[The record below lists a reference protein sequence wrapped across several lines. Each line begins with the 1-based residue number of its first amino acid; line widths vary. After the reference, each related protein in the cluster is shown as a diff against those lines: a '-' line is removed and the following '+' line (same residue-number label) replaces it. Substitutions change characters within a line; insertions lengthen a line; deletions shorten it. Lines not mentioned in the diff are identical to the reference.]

1 MRSGII
7 KVYYLFS
14 FSASVYIYNILET
27 LSMFLSLSVCLYL
40 SVCLSA
46 SVIHLITLK
55 LVLFTRFS
63 LTSYF
68 NNSQFKS
75 VIIVI
80 IIIICQSTYLLNRVQ
95 RKKGKKRARKKQN
108 GMTINRKNRRFR
120 LNGVFS
126 LNGFLLSNRTQ
137 VGSFKHACLQ

>member
-1 MRSGII
+1 MHKRKERTHTHTHRKGNVNTTHAYIHNMGVLTIKRMRSGII

-14 FSASVYIYNILET
+14 FSASVYIYNVLET

-80 IIIICQSTYLLNRVQ
+80 IIIICQSTYLLNRV
-95 RKKGKKRARKKQN
+95 
-108 GMTINRKNRRFR
+108 
-120 LNGVFS
+120 
-126 LNGFLLSNRTQ
+126 
-137 VGSFKHACLQ
+137 

>member
-1 MRSGII
+1 MGVLTIKRMRSGII

-14 FSASVYIYNILET
+14 FSASVYIYNVLEN
-27 LSMFLSLSVCLYL
+27 SLDVSVSVCLSM

-80 IIIICQSTYLLNRVQ
+80 IIICQSIYLLEFREKK
-95 RKKGKKRARKKQN
+95 RKKKKSKKERKWYDDK
-108 GMTINRKNRRFR
+108 
-120 LNGVFS
+120 
-126 LNGFLLSNRTQ
+126 
-137 VGSFKHACLQ
+137 

>member
-1 MRSGII
+1 MHKRKERTHTHTHRKGNVNTTHAYIHNMGVLTIKRMRSGII

-80 IIIICQSTYLLNRVQ
+80 IIIICQSTYLLNRV
-95 RKKGKKRARKKQN
+95 
-108 GMTINRKNRRFR
+108 
-120 LNGVFS
+120 
-126 LNGFLLSNRTQ
+126 
-137 VGSFKHACLQ
+137 